1 MPVPGQNQQVVYL
14 HNPMHKAKAPP
25 ATVDAWDTASA
36 AGPLAAFA
44 QLHPGVQVLI
54 LPAQA
59 CKNMQWTEKRIK
71 LFFAV

>member
-1 MPVPGQNQQVVYL
+1 MPNPGENLQVVYL

-44 QLHPGVQVLI
+44 QLHPGVQVRVLM
-54 LPAQA
+54 LLAQA

-71 LFFAV
+71 